1 MKEKLIYL
9 FAFFMPLEQ
18 IVYQFTGI
26 ENELKPYRVFILLAV
41 IIHVF
46 QFVTSKKKFL
56 LETKILLSI
65 LTYGFLIG
73 FINIGVKE
81 GNMSYLVNGS
91 THFFIGLLI
100 FFIITSIKNKNV
112 LNLLIKY
119 FIAGLIVS
127 CIYGFYSFAFSVSNL
142 RFSGFFKNPNHLAF
156 AINFITP
163 VLFYQLIIKKN
174 VKIASFL
181 LLFFSL
187 VVVLTGSR
195 TGLLLQIINLFLFV
209 LFIRLNIF
217 KLSLIFLGGILTY
230 FYIFQS
236 ILIQN
241 NHFMNRFE
249 TENIQTGSGRL
260 DILKGAFDLGLDTN
274 FMGVGIQQYR
284 FYHVKYLPLNPYGT
298 MADFDLG
305 THNHYIDLLVN
316 FGFVSLLLYLFI
328 LISFFKTFFK
338 VKQDN
343 LKKNL
348 LLSLIILII
357 ASFSQEMFVFP
368 LFWLM
373 LACLTHYK
381 YQIKN
386 YI

>member
-127 CIYGFYSFAFSVSNL
+127 YIYGFYSFAFSVSNL

-343 LKKNL
+343 LK
-348 LLSLIILII
+348 
-357 ASFSQEMFVFP
+357 
-368 LFWLM
+368 
-373 LACLTHYK
+373 
-381 YQIKN
+381 
-386 YI
+386 

>member
-1 MKEKLIYL
+1 
-9 FAFFMPLEQ
+9 
-18 IVYQFTGI
+18 
-26 ENELKPYRVFILLAV
+26 
-41 IIHVF
+41 
-46 QFVTSKKKFL
+46 
-56 LETKILLSI
+56 
-65 LTYGFLIG
+65 
-73 FINIGVKE
+73 
-81 GNMSYLVNGS
+81 
-91 THFFIGLLI
+91 
-100 FFIITSIKNKNV
+100 
-112 LNLLIKY
+112 
-119 FIAGLIVS
+119 
-127 CIYGFYSFAFSVSNL
+127 
-142 RFSGFFKNPNHLAF
+142 
-156 AINFITP
+156 
-163 VLFYQLIIKKN
+163 
-174 VKIASFL
+174 
-181 LLFFSL
+181 
-187 VVVLTGSR
+187 
-195 TGLLLQIINLFLFV
+195 
-209 LFIRLNIF
+209 
-217 KLSLIFLGGILTY
+217 
-230 FYIFQS
+230 
-236 ILIQN
+236 
-241 NHFMNRFE
+241 MNRFE